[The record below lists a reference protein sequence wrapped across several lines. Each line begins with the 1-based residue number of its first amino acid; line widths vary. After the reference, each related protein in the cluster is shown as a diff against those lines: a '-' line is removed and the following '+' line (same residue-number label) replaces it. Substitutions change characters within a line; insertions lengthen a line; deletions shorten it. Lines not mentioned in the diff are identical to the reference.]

1 MCAYKCR
8 QDLRPDGKRTIEM
21 GLRSRSIFGDQG
33 LVFFVTT
40 TIVHHDPIFGFGN
53 QYYLILIESLKFV
66 VSRYKAALFAYVF
79 MPSHIHLVIAMPET
93 RSISGLIRDFKKYTS
108 TRIRQQL
115 EKDGKSGTV
124 KRLHMNAEGKKN
136 QIFKLWMDRF
146 DDLVIE
152 NDKTLQIKIEYI
164 HNNPVKAGFVD
175 QPEQWKYSSAR
186 NYILGDHSLM
196 SVSIDW
202 EIPSSEGVSGENS

>member
-1 MCAYKCR
+1 
-8 QDLRPDGKRTIEM
+8 M
-21 GLRSRSIFGDQG
+21 GLRGRSIFGDQG

-40 TIVHHDPIFGFGN
+40 TIVHHDPILGFGS

-66 VSRYKAALFAYVF
+66 LSKYQAALFAYVL
-79 MPSHIHLVIAMPET
+79 MPSHIHLVIATQEKKN
-93 RSISGLIRDFKKYTS
+93 ISDLLRDFKKYTS
-108 TRIRQQL
+108 TKIRQQL
-115 EKDGKSGTV
+115 QKDGKSDTI
-124 KRLHMNAEGKKN
+124 KRLRVNANGKRN
-136 QIFKLWMDRF
+136 QVFKLWMERF

-152 NDKTLQIKIEYI
+152 NDKTLQIKIDYI

>member
-1 MCAYKCR
+1 
-8 QDLRPDGKRTIEM
+8 
-21 GLRSRSIFGDQG
+21 
-33 LVFFVTT
+33 
-40 TIVHHDPIFGFGN
+40 
-53 QYYLILIESLKFV
+53 
-66 VSRYKAALFAYVF
+66 
-79 MPSHIHLVIAMPET
+79 
-93 RSISGLIRDFKKYTS
+93 
-108 TRIRQQL
+108 
-115 EKDGKSGTV
+115 
-124 KRLHMNAEGKKN
+124 MNAEGKKN

-152 NDKTLQIKIEYI
+152 NDKTLQMKIEYI

-202 EIPSSEGVSGENS
+202 EIPSSEEVSGENS